1 MKLKDKDLEQ
11 FIALYEQA
19 SGITL
24 TKEEA
29 LPKALALL
37 TLVKLT
43 YKPINKHYYETRQE
57 KGN

>member
-11 FIALYEQA
+11 FITIYEQ
-19 SGITL
+19 STGITI
-24 TKEEA
+24 TKQEA

-43 YKPINKHYYETRQE
+43 YKPIPKNYYEKPKQQS
-57 KGN
+57 